1 MLHNM
6 PTWDE
11 LFKAGATFE
20 GVEAEVARMAT
31 LIQEA
36 FQVEPPGINVWDVGC
51 GTGRHTILFARLGFT
66 TYASDN
72 SPTALTKT
80 QALLNGEGLT
90 GTFAEADMEES
101 PFGDT
106 QFHGIV
112 IWNVIQ
118 HATTDKIARV
128 LANLKNHLLPSGY
141 LVLSVKSNKAEEV
154 GEGEEI
160 EEGTYVMA
168 EGTEAGVPHH
178 YFTREELATL
188 LVPLDIIHLVEIQED
203 IYAVA
208 TSRPI
213 ATKRLPY
220 HNAHWVVI
228 AQQPSIN

>member
-1 MLHNM
+1 M
-6 PTWDE
+6 PNWDE

-20 GVEAEVARMAT
+20 GVEAEVARMGT

-36 FQVEPPGINVWDVGC
+36 FQIEPSEIAMWDVGC
-51 GTGRHTILFARLGFT
+51 GTGRHTMLFARLGFA

-80 QALLNGEGLT
+80 QEALDRERLSA
-90 GTFAEADMEES
+90 TFAEADMEEA

-112 IWNVIQ
+112 IWNVMQ
-118 HATTDKIARV
+118 HATADKIARV
-128 LANLKNHLLPSGY
+128 LATIKDHLLPRAF

-160 EEGTYVMA
+160 EDGTYVMA

-178 YFTREELATL
+178 YFSKEELESL
-188 LVPLDIIHLVEIQED
+188 LAPLQIIHLVEVQED
-203 IYAVA
+203 IFAVV
-208 TSRPI
+208 TGRPI

-228 AQQPSIN
+228 AQKSAED